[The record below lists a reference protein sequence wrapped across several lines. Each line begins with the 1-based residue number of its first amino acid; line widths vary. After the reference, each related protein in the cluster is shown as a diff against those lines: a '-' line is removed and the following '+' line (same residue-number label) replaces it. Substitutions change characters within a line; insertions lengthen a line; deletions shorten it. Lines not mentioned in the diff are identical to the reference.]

1 MADAPTLRV
10 YYDAVCPKCR
20 RDRRRYE
27 RMAGEASAVEWV
39 DVTANQARLRER
51 GIDPNDALHSLHVED
66 EHGRLFDGL
75 DAYLL
80 LMCRVPRLRPLA
92 WLIGLP
98 LIKPALAVA
107 YRHGVRRRLRR
118 QGRR

>member
-27 RMAGEASAVEWV
+27 RMADEASAVEWV

-51 GIDPNDALHSLHVED
+51 GIDPNDALPSLHVG
-66 EHGRLFDGL
+66 GR
-75 DAYLL
+75 A
-80 LMCRVPRLRPLA
+80 RP
-92 WLIGLP
+92 
-98 LIKPALAVA
+98 AV
-107 YRHGVRRRLRR
+107 
-118 QGRR
+118 